1 MKIIDN
7 FFNEEIKKTV
17 FISEEQLH
25 STELV
30 KLYGKYFPDTE
41 IINVFPPQLNER
53 GDYLCNVN
61 PEKTEVPEKGLF
73 AVLDG
78 DQISFYYDG
87 ERIKTE
93 SYGLYQS
100 IFSRNKGIL
109 ETGKMGEK
117 RVVILGLRISW

>member
-53 GDYLCNVN
+53 GVTCVMLIQRRPKY
-61 PEKTEVPEKGLF
+61 PEKGLF